1 MVMNIFSG
9 SHMLRSTVGQYTS
22 TDAYIHLKG
31 GGDLSVKSLVVC
43 LKDTRHPY
51 YNKVIDSCWLH
62 VFIV

>member
-1 MVMNIFSG
+1 
-9 SHMLRSTVGQYTS
+9 MLRSTVGQYTS